1 VTPAGATTVAVLA
14 ALASTTVTAL
24 GTAAQQQA
32 TQRVPSAPGLH
43 LRLVLLLARDRL
55 WQVGQLGTVA
65 GFGLYVAAL
74 TAGPLTLVQPI
85 MVLGLV
91 LGSVFAAVL
100 ARHPVD
106 RRLVA
111 GGVVCAG
118 GLALLLGVAQ
128 PSSGT
133 GAPIAAAGGIVAV
146 TGVIVLVV
154 VAVGFRA
161 RDLSS
166 AVALASATGVL
177 YGVNAAVTKLLAED
191 LSRGVAATV
200 THWPAVYASLIVG
213 PTGLLLSQRA
223 FQVGRLLAPVN
234 AVISTVDPITARVIA
249 VLVLGERVNSASP
262 AVLGE
267 VTGAAVVVLGI
278 VITVLRSGRILRD
291 PAVAGRG

>member
-1 VTPAGATTVAVLA
+1 VTPASATTVAVLA

-55 WQVGQLGTVA
+55 WQVGQVGTLA
-65 GFGLYVAAL
+65 GFGLYLAAL
-74 TAGPLTLVQPI
+74 AAGPLTLVQPI

-111 GGVVCAG
+111 GGAVCAG

-133 GAPIAAAGGIVAV
+133 GPPIAAAGWIVAV
-146 TGVIVLVV
+146 TGVIVLVA
-154 VAVGFRA
+154 VAVGIRA

-166 AVALASATGVL
+166 AVALASGTGVL

-191 LSRGVAATV
+191 LTRGAAATV
-200 THWPAVYASLIVG
+200 THWPVYASLIIG

-234 AVISTVDPITARVIA
+234 AVISTVDPITATVIA
-249 VLVLGERVNSASP
+249 VLVLGERLNSASL

-278 VITVLRSGRILRD
+278 VITVRRSGRILRD
-291 PAVAGRG
+291 PAVTGRG